1 MKTRIW
7 IPIAAALLVAPTQ
20 SSAAPAPA
28 QTGDWTAWY
37 GCWRP
42 VDTTNGAAPLICV
55 LPGDGPTAVRMATV
69 ENGEITDETIVR
81 ADGVARPLEEGG
93 CTGSESAF
101 FSADGRRIFTR
112 AELACG
118 GLGRVSTGVLAM
130 VSEAEWVDAQAL
142 TVNGQHAARTIRYR
156 AADASELPTWLATV
170 LPQGRDLAQETA
182 RLDAA
187 MPLDVDAVVEASKH
201 VAAPALEAML
211 AARQHGFGLDAKKLV
226 QLRDRGV
233 PASTIDV
240 MVALSYPAKFA
251 VAPPQYDAQHGV
263 SDLERENAA
272 GCYDRYGSYD
282 PYGSYDRYGSERRDC
297 YSSRYGNSYGYGA
310 YRNRYGYGYDPY
322 GYDPYGW
329 NFGSRPVV
337 VIVRSDEGEPRTGG
351 AVVKGRGYTR
361 TGTTRGTA
369 TPRSAEPTGSGAAT
383 STGGTTATRAAPSS
397 SGSTEPRRTAKPRG
411 GGN

>member
-1 MKTRIW
+1 MKTRVW
-7 IPIAAALLVAPTQ
+7 IPIAAALLLAPTH
-20 SSAAPAPA
+20 SSAAPAPV

-42 VDTTNGAAPLICV
+42 VDTTNGAAPLICM
-55 LPGDGPTAVRMATV
+55 LPGDGPTSVRMATI
-69 ENGEITDETIVR
+69 ENGEIADETVVR

-112 AELACG
+112 AELACD

-130 VSEAEWVDAQAL
+130 VSEDEWVDAQAL

-156 AADASELPTWLATV
+156 IADASELPTWLATV
-170 LPQGRDLAQETA
+170 LPQGRELAQETA
-182 RLDAA
+182 RIDAS
-187 MPLDVDAVVEASKH
+187 MPLDIDAVVEASKH

-211 AARQHGFGLDAKKLV
+211 AIHQHGFGLDAKKLV
-226 QLRDRGV
+226 QLRDLGV

-251 VAPPQYDAQHGV
+251 VSPREYDTGRGDAGL
-263 SDLERENAA
+263 DRENAA
-272 GCYDRYGSYD
+272 RAWADDCYE
-282 PYGSYDRYGSERRDC
+282 PYGSMNRYDC
-297 YSSRYGNSYGYGA
+297 YDNRYGNRYGYGYGYG

-322 GYDPYGW
+322 RW
-329 NFGSRPVV
+329 NHGSTPIV
-337 VIVRSDEGEPRTGG
+337 VIVRPDEGDDARTGG

-369 TPRSAEPTGSGAAT
+369 TPRRAEPTSSGATTTRATGST
-383 STGGTTATRAAPSS
+383 STTRSSPPSS
-397 SGSTEPRRTAKPRG
+397 SGGSTKPRRTAKPRG